1 MRTKD
6 IVLLAGAIIGL
17 LLGLG
22 KVFILADAVERNV
35 KMLEIVEPRLDNHET
50 RLSVNDERW
59 VKIQE
64 DIKIIKIQIIR
75 NNRAEN

>member
-59 VKIQE
+59 GKIQE
-64 DIKIIKIQIIR
+64 DIKFIKMQLNR
-75 NNRAEN
+75 NRRNGN